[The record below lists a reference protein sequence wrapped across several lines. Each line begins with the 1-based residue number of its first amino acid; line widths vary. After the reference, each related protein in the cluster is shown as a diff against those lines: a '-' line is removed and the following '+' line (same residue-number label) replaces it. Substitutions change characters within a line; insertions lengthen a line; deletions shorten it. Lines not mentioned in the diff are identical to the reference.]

1 MCFGGAGDIGGLLE
15 LVPEGET
22 LQSFEVSDR
31 IPARWMTSSLI
42 GACALVAGIPTREPA

>member
-31 IPARWMTSSLI
+31 IPS
-42 GACALVAGIPTREPA
+42 